1 MNPEDREEIGPGLVL
16 KSEVD
21 TPTNMRKDRKTVD
34 IQADMNKGP
43 DQRNVTDMKIDTR
56 RDRVPLCRERQSL
69 TVRDTEKNN
78 MIMD

>member
-1 MNPEDREEIGPGLVL
+1 MIPEDREEIGLGLVL

-21 TPTNMRKDRKTVD
+21 IPTSMRKDRKTVD

-43 DQRNVTDMKIDTR
+43 DQRNVIDMKIDTR
-56 RDRVPLCRERQSL
+56 RDRVPLCQECQSL
-69 TVRDTEKNN
+69 NVRDTEKNN